1 MVLSATNQQLML
13 QELRVEEPSKDTK
26 KETAIEAIENFSQHC
41 NNRSNSQKP
50 YEFPEAKTKK
60 TKFGRT
66 RKNRLEALPTID
78 KTIINATIGDNNSV
92 LPSMGSGKA
101 SNKEPGKSE

>member
-13 QELRVEEPSKDTK
+13 EELRVEEPSKDTNN
-26 KETAIEAIENFSQHC
+26 ETAIEATQRFSQHC
-41 NNRSNSQKP
+41 DNKSNSQKP